1 MTIMTRHSDP
11 DHWLDQMFSAKA
23 VAKGAVIRRSMCWV
37 HREIGYYRFEAELRR
52 RGYRLIRTADQYV
65 VICHSGPIE
74 IVF

>member
-23 VAKGAVIRRSMCWV
+23 VMKGAVIRRSIGWV
-37 HREIGYYRFEAELRR
+37 HREIGYRRFEAEVRR

-65 VICHSGPIE
+65 VICHGGPIE